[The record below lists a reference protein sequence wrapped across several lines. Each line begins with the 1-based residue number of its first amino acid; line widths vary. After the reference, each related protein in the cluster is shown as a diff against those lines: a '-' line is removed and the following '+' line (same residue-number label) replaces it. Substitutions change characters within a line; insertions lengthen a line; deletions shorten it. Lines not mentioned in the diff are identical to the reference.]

1 MTNGGD
7 EDSGAISS
15 NTSSVPHPSLRNSS
29 DRWYEIPIADQLRK
43 NLGMS
48 KMLNIKKIRSTHLEY
63 KGFMLCNLQ
72 ITSKMFEQLVAESHK
87 I

>member
-1 MTNGGD
+1 MTDGGG
-7 EDSGAISS
+7 EDSGAVSS
-15 NTSSVPHPSLRNSS
+15 NSSSVPHPPLRNSS
-29 DRWYEIPIADQLRK
+29 DRWYEIPIADQLPK

-48 KMLNIKKIRSTHLEY
+48 KHAQYKKIQSTHLEY

>member
-15 NTSSVPHPSLRNSS
+15 NTSSVPHPSLRNST

-48 KMLNIKKIRSTHLEY
+48 KMLNIKKNTEY
-63 KGFMLCNLQ
+63 TPRIQRIHALQ
-72 ITSKMFEQLVAESHK
+72 FTNNI
-87 I
+87 